1 MQDRG
6 LVSVAYFFGIPPST
20 NGANSVS
27 VFGSTFTRLGR
38 RFPVAVLTTQPVI
51 AISSRAGAQI
61 LAPGTYE
68 TTFNFSVQVVAT
80 TTSIQIRG
88 YDAIGPG
95 RAVDYSAPAA
105 SDIIDGSYKFFSNV
119 TNAHLSAGDVFIF
132 IQAASLAGTE
142 NVTWIHSEVSIVR
155 IGAAK

>member
-51 AISSRAGAQI
+51 NFTSRAGAQI
-61 LAPGTYE
+61 LVPGQYE
-68 TTFNFSVQVVAT
+68 TTWNFSFTPVGTDVFSV
-80 TTSIQIRG
+80 RG
-88 YDAIGPG
+88 YDAVGPG
-95 RAVDYSAPAA
+95 RVVAFSGEAGEPVE
-105 SDIIDGSYKFFSNV
+105 GSYKFFSNV
-119 TNAHLSAGDVFIF
+119 TPEYLSAGDVFIF
-132 IQAASLAGTE
+132 VQVAALAGSADL
-142 NVTWIHSEVSIVR
+142 TWNHSEVSIRR
-155 IGAAK
+155 IGGVM